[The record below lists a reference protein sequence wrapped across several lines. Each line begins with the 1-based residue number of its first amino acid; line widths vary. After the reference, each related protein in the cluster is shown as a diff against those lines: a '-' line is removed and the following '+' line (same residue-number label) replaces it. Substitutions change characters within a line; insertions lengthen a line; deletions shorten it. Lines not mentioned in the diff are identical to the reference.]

1 MTVTRTPVFDRF
13 AAAVADFGSPFY
25 AEERQRDIW
34 NEASAFGLQ
43 LFLWGSL
50 ILSAAMFW
58 LGGRGSVPYGVALL
72 IFASLPSYLVI
83 FYARRLGIDIPVKG
97 ALRGWRL
104 AAFLVVYAANI
115 AGVAHA
121 LDQQRPSGGFLGGA
135 VIGSAGAI
143 GLLVGQQAQQRR
155 RRQRAE
161 VADATPPGL

>member
-1 MTVTRTPVFDRF
+1 MTATRTAVFDRF
-13 AAAVADFGSPFY
+13 AAAVADYGSPFY

-58 LGGRGSVPYGVALL
+58 LGGRGSVPYGLALL
-72 IFASLPSYLVI
+72 VFASLPSYLVI

-104 AAFLVVYAANI
+104 VAFLVVYAANI

-121 LDQQRPSGGFLGGA
+121 LDQQRPSGGFVGGA
-135 VIGSAGAI
+135 VIGAAGA
-143 GLLVGQQAQQRR
+143 GGFLVGQQVLQRR

-161 VADATPPGL
+161 AAESIHPGL

>member
-1 MTVTRTPVFDRF
+1 MTVTRTPGFDRF

-58 LGGRGSVPYGVALL
+58 LGGRTSVPYGMALL
-72 IFASLPSYLVI
+72 IFASLPSYFVL
-83 FYARRLGIDIPVKG
+83 FYARRLGIDVPLKG

-104 AAFLVVYAANI
+104 ATFLVVYAANI

-121 LDQQRPSGGFLGGA
+121 LDQQRPSGGFVAGA
-135 VIGSAGAI
+135 LIGASGAI
-143 GLLVGQQAQQRR
+143 GLLVGLQVQQRR

-161 VADATPPGL
+161 AAEATHPGL